1 MNKLKFIRP
10 SLSSVLEKFR
20 ISDGHAKSDILFV
33 LISVANDKGQEE
45 VSVDHLLSYNNYTTR
60 KQLEKYLDKIV
71 KIGLF
76 SYDESTRRYKI
87 TKRGLYYLRSYAV
100 TGMDIF

>member
-1 MNKLKFIRP
+1 
-10 SLSSVLEKFR
+10 V
-20 ISDGHAKSDILFV
+20 G
-33 LISVANDKGQEE
+33 
-45 VSVDHLLSYNNYTTR
+45 VDYLLSCKNCTTR
-60 KQLEKYLDKIV
+60 KQLEKYLDEIV

-76 SYDESTRRYKI
+76 SYDETTRRYKI